1 MSLATLFAIP
11 HQSNEIKKQ
20 RINHKGTNPR
30 MTKEIHLRQI
40 KGNTL
45 AAKANSN
52 HWVIMDTKNEVGGSE
67 AGSTPKEL
75 MLMALAGC
83 TSMDVLPILQK
94 KRSPMIGYEC
104 LVQGIEREEHP
115 KMFTTIHIEYVFF
128 GDGIKK
134 EDVERAIELSM
145 TKYCSVSAQL
155 SASANIT
162 HSYRIEPA
170 SKLLA

>member
-1 MSLATLFAIP
+1 
-11 HQSNEIKKQ
+11 
-20 RINHKGTNPR
+20 
-30 MTKEIHLRQI
+30 MTKEIHLRQM

-83 TSMDVLPILQK
+83 TSMDVIPILKK
-94 KRSPMIGYEC
+94 KRSPVVAYEC
-104 LVQGIEREEHP
+104 NVKGIEREEHP
-115 KMFTTIHIEYVFF
+115 KIFTKIHIEYVFY
-128 GDGIKK
+128 GDGIKAD
-134 EDVERAIELSM
+134 DVERAIDLSK

-155 SASANIT
+155 AASATIT
-162 HSYRIEPA
+162 HSFRIEPA
-170 SKLLA
+170 AKATE